1 MIKEYRKKETI
12 MAEQFD
18 GSKQMIDK
26 YKIIPNVE
34 YYADESEDIIS
45 KIVPFQLETL
55 EGIMTLEKADWIATG
70 SNGEHW
76 AIRDDI
82 FKKTY
87 EEVKPKGILYYASRQ
102 KNLSK
107 KRYEIFYSQ
116 KFNGEILN
124 GSYTKTIK
132 DESELR
138 DIADALYSDPHV
150 FSVRWERKQ

>member
-1 MIKEYRKKETI
+1 MIKEYRNVSSEI
-12 MAEQFD
+12 VVAEQFD

-70 SNGEHW
+70 SKGEHW

-87 EEVKPKGILYYASRQ
+87 EEVKPKGILYYT
-102 KNLSK
+102 
-107 KRYEIFYSQ
+107 SQ
-116 KFNGEILN
+116 KKLAKFLDSYGLTVVSNELATKIL
-124 GSYTKTIK
+124 
-132 DESELR
+132 EL
-138 DIADALYSDPHV
+138 LSDD
-150 FSVRWERKQ
+150 Q